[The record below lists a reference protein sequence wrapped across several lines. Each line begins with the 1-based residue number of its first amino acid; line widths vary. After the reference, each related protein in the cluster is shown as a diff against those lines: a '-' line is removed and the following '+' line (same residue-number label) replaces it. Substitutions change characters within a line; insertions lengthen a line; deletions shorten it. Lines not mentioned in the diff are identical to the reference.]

1 MNRSPFIVYVLPVIL
16 SVSLGTFVMAE
27 ALNDSDR
34 ELNFLQSGDM
44 SSDSSNKIDIIGLKT
59 NYSASES
66 IQFNVKITY
75 SDFECG
81 DLYITIYKIID
92 SQDQVITQTGYLK
105 QCFIKDQQNL
115 PIGDNYSEFLT
126 ETGKYRIVIEIFD
139 EKYKDSLSYTEVLT
153 VK

>member
-44 SSDSSNKIDIIGLKT
+44 SSDNSNKIDIIGLKT

-66 IQFNVKITY
+66 IQFNVKITGKSLAKIASY
-75 SDFECG
+75 PSRPKPGQAKICSK
-81 DLYITIYKIID
+81 ITEP
-92 SQDQVITQTGYLK
+92 
-105 QCFIKDQQNL
+105 
-115 PIGDNYSEFLT
+115 PISPGSKNPN
-126 ETGKYRIVIEIFD
+126 IVTKGSRAFR
-139 EKYKDSLSYTEVLT
+139 KACR
-153 VK
+153 